1 MSIVE
6 INSNHNNNEPSQP
19 TLSTHLLTPLTHPT
33 LSPHPTKV
41 YRRDQPQ
48 LNRGRYR
55 EFYQCDFDVAGSYS
69 PMVPDAEVPI
79 HHPINTLVPHLFDTS
94 S

>member
-33 LSPHPTKV
+33 LSTHHFTPS
-41 YRRDQPQ
+41 YQP
-48 LNRGRYR
+48 
-55 EFYQCDFDVAGSYS
+55 S
-69 PMVPDAEVPI
+69 
-79 HHPINTLVPHLFDTS
+79 
-94 S
+94 